1 MIPACKD
8 KTAGQPF
15 CTTNVARRAKYMD
28 VLSEQGGLLKAQAL
42 FGKELPVI
50 VQELNGYL
58 IA

>member
-1 MIPACKD
+1 MIPICKYKPHALFGND

-15 CTTNVARRAKYMD
+15 CTTNVARRAKHME
-28 VLSEQGGLLKAQAL
+28 VLS
-42 FGKELPVI
+42 ELPVI

>member
-1 MIPACKD
+1 MDDFEMIPECK
-8 KTAGQPF
+8 
-15 CTTNVARRAKYMD
+15 
-28 VLSEQGGLLKAQAL
+28 SEGGLLKAKQL